1 LSRFPA
7 VLAVLSALALCSW
20 GQIAWSEGRPI
31 LIEVSLADGTFQAS
45 DITRGT
51 RGATISAQ
59 VATGSPAFPTPPGQY
74 SPKRLI
80 LNPQWQPG
88 AFARAN
94 GAERMPASGE
104 TPMGLAKIPLTSS
117 GVVALHGGATPLV
130 LGKPVSLGC
139 VRMTDA
145 DMAALISWLDGS
157 EALAPPRPQP
167 NGEIIRAFRRPV
179 RISVR

>member
-1 LSRFPA
+1 M
-7 VLAVLSALALCSW
+7 
-20 GQIAWSEGRPI
+20 AWAKGTPI
-31 LIEVSLADGTFQAS
+31 LVEVSLADGTFQAS

-51 RGATISAQ
+51 QGATISAQ
-59 VATGSPAFPTPPGQY
+59 VATGSPAFPTPRGDY
-74 SPKRLI
+74 SPSRLI

-88 AFARAN
+88 VFARAN
-94 GAERMPASGE
+94 GAELMPASGE
-104 TPMGLAKIPLTSS
+104 TPMGLAKIPLAN
-117 GVVALHGGATPLV
+117 GGAVALHGGATPLV

-145 DMAALISWLDGS
+145 DMAALISWLDRSG
-157 EALAPPRPQP
+157 ALAPPRPQP